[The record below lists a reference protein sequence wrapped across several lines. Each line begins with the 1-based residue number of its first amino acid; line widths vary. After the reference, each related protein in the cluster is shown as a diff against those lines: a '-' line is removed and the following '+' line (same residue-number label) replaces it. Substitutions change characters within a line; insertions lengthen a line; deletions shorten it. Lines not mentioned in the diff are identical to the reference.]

1 MRPVASESA
10 TKSLKAGLPQVVC
23 NPATLKLSLIVMG
36 TPCSG
41 PVASPRA
48 VASSAAAASCNAAS
62 RRSSTTAFSA
72 GLTASIRACSISVSS
87 REENSLRRTACAAS
101 VADWNSG
108 VSLIFFA
115 SVQFVTIASW
125 NSVRYVSLFSPSSP
139 PGVTPHAGGR
149 IPPPGTGDR
158 EVVVLTRMGIDR
170 NGGVDEDPVAIHQD
184 ADAPLRALSS
194 SGKMLTKS
202 ERRVMSKIST

>member
-1 MRPVASESA
+1 MASESA

-48 VASSAAAASCNAAS
+48 VASSAAAASRNAAS

-87 REENSLRRTACAAS
+87 REENSLRPTACAAS

-125 NSVRYVSLFSPSSP
+125 NSVRYVSLFSPSSI
-139 PGVTPHAGGR
+139 AKS
-149 IPPPGTGDR
+149 
-158 EVVVLTRMGIDR
+158 VLTRMGIDR

-184 ADAPLRALSS
+184 ADAPLMALSS